1 MPEKILRCAQNDTTQ
16 EEKPQAFPSE
26 EVPPLGVPQKSRKPS
41 PRRGRWRGF
50 MPRRMRWKTRD
61 YIVYYW
67 FCAITPMYATIISL
81 KLIGF
86 LTPHPPCCAQHLFL
100 PQTGPFCRL
109 RRHFPRARGNHLKEK
124 ACKAAAL
131 VKYLRIFA
139 VSASLPCVKGGG
151 TALSC
156 DGGIVTKMC
165 DQSPSGGRRQ
175 SPSHGGSRDSPPLL
189 KGAMRPP
196 LDTENSLLFPP
207 HPPPFGGPPSPL
219 GEGLRN
225 LIFSPH
231 AGELPQVEGLRSPP
245 DSMGKGGRSVRD
257 LPAKQGRL
265 EKSYL
270 FCQAGKFFQT
280 KGLQKT
286 PGERR

>member
-1 MPEKILRCAQNDTTQ
+1 MARLYAATDEVLETEKFLH
-16 EEKPQAFPSE
+16 KP
-26 EVPPLGVPQKSRKPS
+26 
-41 PRRGRWRGF
+41 
-50 MPRRMRWKTRD
+50 M
-61 YIVYYW
+61 
-67 FCAITPMYATIISL
+67 
-81 KLIGF
+81 
-86 LTPHPPCCAQHLFL
+86 
-100 PQTGPFCRL
+100 
-109 RRHFPRARGNHLKEK
+109 
-124 ACKAAAL
+124 ACQ
-131 VKYLRIFA
+131 
-139 VSASLPCVKGGG
+139 SLPCVKGGG

-156 DGGIVTKMC
+156 DGGIVTKTV
-165 DQSPSGGRRQ
+165 DLNAVRRTATIPQSRLKSRQ
-175 SPSHGGSRDSPPLL
+175 PPLL